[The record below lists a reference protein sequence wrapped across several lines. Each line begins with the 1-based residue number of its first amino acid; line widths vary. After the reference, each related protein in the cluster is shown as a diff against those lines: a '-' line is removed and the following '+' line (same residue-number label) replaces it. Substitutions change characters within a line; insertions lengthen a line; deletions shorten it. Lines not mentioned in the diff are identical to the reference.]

1 MAAIYDMCAVAEVIY
16 CDIKN
21 INGQYNVAK
30 KIHLE
35 VIIKTHLPL
44 TGFLLVIFATKK
56 NHLLEVISDQM
67 QKGKLKL

>member
-30 KIHLE
+30 KKNLE
-35 VIIKTHLPL
+35 VIIKTHLPV

-56 NHLLEVISDQM
+56 FIY
-67 QKGKLKL
+67 

>member
-1 MAAIYDMCAVAEVIY
+1 LSQRDISIDCEVIY

-35 VIIKTHLPL
+35 VIIKTHLPV

-56 NHLLEVISDQM
+56 IIY
-67 QKGKLKL
+67 

>member
-35 VIIKTHLPL
+35 VIIKTHLPV
-44 TGFLLVIFATKK
+44 TGFLLVIF
-56 NHLLEVISDQM
+56 
-67 QKGKLKL
+67 

>member
-35 VIIKTHLPL
+35 VIIKTHLPV

-56 NHLLEVISDQM
+56 FIY
-67 QKGKLKL
+67 

>member
-30 KIHLE
+30 FE
-35 VIIKTHLPL
+35 C
-44 TGFLLVIFATKK
+44 
-56 NHLLEVISDQM
+56 
-67 QKGKLKL
+67 